1 MAHVFKIKLV
11 SGEFVTTEPTVGRWY
26 AAATEDLDGF
36 VSHGALG
43 AYTGTGEFA
52 DEGEFVTDEM
62 SECDFLQEQ
71 R

>member
-1 MAHVFKIKLV
+1 MAHEFKIKLV
-11 SGEFVTTEPTVGRWY
+11 SGEFVTAEPTVGRWY
-26 AAATEDLDGF
+26 AAANEYHRGI

-43 AYTGTGEFA
+43 VYTGTGEFA

-62 SECDFLQEQ
+62 VDCDFIQEQ